1 LTRFLFIE
9 EQPMEGVERP
19 AAPGTTI
26 GRAECDVEL
35 NDPDVSRRHA
45 VVRLVDGGL
54 AVEDLGSTNGTFV
67 NERRITGIAEL
78 AAGDRVRFG
87 NTVWRLTASSTADD
101 QRGLAGSPVTG
112 SP

>member
-1 LTRFLFIE
+1 VTDFVFVEEVPIE
-9 EQPMEGVERP
+9 GRERP

-35 NDPDVSRRHA
+35 NDPDVSRLHA

-67 NERRITGIAEL
+67 NEQRIAGIAEL

-87 NTVWRLTASSTADD
+87 NTVWRLIAASG
-101 QRGLAGSPVTG
+101 RP
-112 SP
+112 